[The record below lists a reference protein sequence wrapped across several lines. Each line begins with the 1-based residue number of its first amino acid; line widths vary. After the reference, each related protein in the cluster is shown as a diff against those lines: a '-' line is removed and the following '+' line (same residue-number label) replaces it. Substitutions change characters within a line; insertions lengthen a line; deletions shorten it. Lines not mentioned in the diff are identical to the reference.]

1 MFSEIYEMLGD
12 DIGGRFCVTFV
23 PGRSA
28 VLQGYKKIVKI
39 SDEQIIVL
47 LGNKKMVQVCGKY
60 LSISSLAPS
69 ELVVKGKVEMEG
81 EYYEEHK

>member
-28 VLQGYKKIVKI
+28 VLQGYKKM
-39 SDEQIIVL
+39 
-47 LGNKKMVQVCGKY
+47 NKKRVILLQPTM
-60 LSISSLAPS
+60 
-69 ELVVKGKVEMEG
+69 ELLRALPLFREKLW
-81 EYYEEHK
+81 